1 MQKPAN
7 PNATESAKR
16 LLNYLSETAGNA
28 VITGQHTQT
37 TRMEEIDY
45 IRAVTGKEPLLRGF

>member
-16 LLNYLSETAGNA
+16 LLNYLSETSVENLKAMYNSGYSGCANDFS
-28 VITGQHTQT
+28 IT
-37 TRMEEIDY
+37 
-45 IRAVTGKEPLLRGF
+45 